1 MLKVQTLISQKE
13 LVDFIESSSNEFKPT
28 ISRMVESIDDYCK
41 KLLEKAALFI
51 ARENHIVV
59 GVIAF
64 YCNDEIQKQAYL
76 PYFYIKPDNR
86 SQGIGQMLLRKAIL
100 HSQTCGM
107 KSMKVRTEA
116 DNRSISL
123 YRRNGFRQEETM
135 NIEGVSKVIMVLR
148 FEEVRQ

>member
-148 FEEVRQ
+148 FEEVRE